1 MQERSQNDP
10 DSDPSA
16 SGDQGSTTAEITV
29 FPSRIMLSENHKQQ
43 KHDDVV
49 SCGEINEQED
59 ETHQSAILPP
69 ADLTPNQRELFAA
82 LHQHNAGLLAE
93 RIVRARPD
101 LTSGDLEHDLATA
114 QARPEIERPIGL
126 VCAAWLGGSRVH
138 PSRDRE
144 ARPIHPVT
152 LEDTPLEPTD
162 TEAYLLDQGFSARVA
177 REFCDFD
184 LEAVQEQAEAAFST
198 LDTGYERNLKIG
210 KLVQRW
216 RRVPPRVTPSVVALQ
231 HQSPASVLEEAPPEL
246 TDTEPDSI
254 DIAALHA
261 RMTAYGYHCDDT
273 GIYLC
278 PPATRDDLDA
288 LWRQQHPEP
297 ESVSL
302 DEQPACVEPPPE
314 PADEKTALWE
324 QVLVRLQMM
333 TARHT
338 FDDHLRDTRLLTLA
352 AGRAI
357 IGCRTQHQKTAIE
370 QQYLPAIRRALG
382 DELGYP
388 VQVCCII
395 RRE

>member
-1 MQERSQNDP
+1 MR
-10 DSDPSA
+10 
-16 SGDQGSTTAEITV
+16 
-29 FPSRIMLSENHKQQ
+29 
-43 KHDDVV
+43 
-49 SCGEINEQED
+49 
-59 ETHQSAILPP
+59 
-69 ADLTPNQRELFAA
+69 
-82 LHQHNAGLLAE
+82 
-93 RIVRARPD
+93 
-101 LTSGDLEHDLATA
+101 
-114 QARPEIERPIGL
+114 
-126 VCAAWLGGSRVH
+126 
-138 PSRDRE
+138 
-144 ARPIHPVT
+144 
-152 LEDTPLEPTD
+152 
-162 TEAYLLDQGFSARVA
+162 
-177 REFCDFD
+177 
-184 LEAVQEQAEAAFST
+184 
-198 LDTGYERNLKIG
+198 
-210 KLVQRW
+210 
-216 RRVPPRVTPSVVALQ
+216 
-231 HQSPASVLEEAPPEL
+231 
-246 TDTEPDSI
+246 
-254 DIAALHA
+254 
-261 RMTAYGYHCDDT
+261 AYGYHCDDT